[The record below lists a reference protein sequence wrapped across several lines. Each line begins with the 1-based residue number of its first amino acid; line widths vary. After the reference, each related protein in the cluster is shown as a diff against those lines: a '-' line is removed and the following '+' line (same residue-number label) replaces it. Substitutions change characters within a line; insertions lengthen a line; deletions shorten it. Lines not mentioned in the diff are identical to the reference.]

1 MATPF
6 NFYVDE
12 ILVKQWTKSLF
23 YAYKKYIIKVIGKNI
38 LLEKKSGSIWV
49 RINDTVE
56 TKKTDKDN
64 KTNDL

>member
-6 NFYVDE
+6 SFYVDE